1 MVTRT
6 FNLTKKREE
15 GRGRLPLTVF
25 KTVVWYIIYNNV
37 KIEFY
42 ISKKNQELI
51 ECFID
56 QTGWLYPAVTDLNK
70 LKTTVSSFS
79 LEVIGVAG
87 FGMNLKP
94 INYLHT
100 YAV

>member
-25 KTVVWYIIYNNV
+25 KTVVWYIMYNTV

-42 ISKKNQELI
+42 ISKKKKRRI
-51 ECFID
+51 ERFID
-56 QTGWLYPAVTDLNK
+56 QTGWLYPAVTDLNRETK
-70 LKTTVSSFS
+70 NNSDFVFLR
-79 LEVIGVAG
+79 
-87 FGMNLKP
+87 
-94 INYLHT
+94 INWCGRLWDEFKAY
-100 YAV
+100 